1 MKTIHSSGVCALLNR
16 KAILA
21 AAFLSTPAFGHVF
34 LMAPTGDDELTIGST
49 YEITWQIT
57 VSHDTQNWDLH
68 YATVSQ
74 EGPWNPIAIDLPV
87 GDNSQ
92 LSIHTY
98 DWIIPNDPS
107 DTVWVR
113 VTMDNNGGNYD
124 DTNDLPCTI
133 VGATPVTWTVDD
145 DGKADF
151 DTIQAAIDAAS
162 DGDEIVVMPG
172 TYTDAGNPQVISIDG
187 KDIWLHS
194 SDGPEATFFDGNAM
208 PLHRGILGID
218 SISTIEG
225 FTIRNC
231 VNDSEYGAGLRW
243 ENGELTLTNCIFT
256 NNVYA
261 ADSGFAFGGGAY
273 FKNSSVWIDAC
284 QFHGNSAETGSDGN
298 GGHGGGLFLIN
309 CNATI
314 SDTVFSENTARH
326 VKAVYANSGGGGIS
340 FQYGVGSLTNCTF
353 INNYSDGW
361 CGGVSAHA
369 SELLLE
375 DCSFINNA
383 GVMGGGFYLQNQGT
397 YSSVATF
404 NNCTFED
411 NHVSGWWGGD
421 EITGY
426 NSRGAGVLINYGAQ
440 SYLNNCDFLNNNA
453 PDGFGGGVVC
463 WSQVKF
469 GGFEVGLA
477 ASQCTFMNNASSSGG
492 AFWTDYV
499 PVRGTSSGITPIV
512 QYFDRP
518 SDEDIEIVDRGG
530 LPLEILIADSE
541 FECNLPDHIEGVYT
555 DGGGNIFVDD
565 CPSACPDI
573 TGDGDVNVSDLL
585 AVIDQWGSS
594 GPSADV
600 NGDGIVNITDLLEI
614 VGNWGPCV

>member
-1 MKTIHSSGVCALLNR
+1 
-16 KAILA
+16 
-21 AAFLSTPAFGHVF
+21 
-34 LMAPTGDDELTIGST
+34 MAPTGDDELTIGST
-49 YEITWQIT
+49 YQITWQIS

-74 EGPWNPIAIDLPV
+74 EGPWIPIAIDLPA
-87 GDNSQ
+87 GDTTE

-98 DWIIPNDPS
+98 DWTIPKDPS

-113 VTMDNNGGNYD
+113 VTQDNNGGNYD

-133 VGATPVTWTVDD
+133 AVGTPEIWTVDD

-151 DTIQAAIDAAS
+151 NNIQAAVDAAS

-172 TYTDAGNPQVISIDG
+172 IYADMGNAQVISIDG
-187 KDIWLHS
+187 KNIWLHS
-194 SDGPEATFFDGNAM
+194 SDGPEATFIDGNAM
-208 PLHRGILGID
+208 PLHRGILGND
-218 SISTIEG
+218 SMSTIEG

-231 VNDSEYGAGLRW
+231 VYDNDYGAGLRW
-243 ENGELTLTNCIFT
+243 ENGELTLTNCVF
-256 NNVYA
+256 NNNACV
-261 ADSGFAFGGGAY
+261 DVSGSAFGGGAY
-273 FKNSSVWIDAC
+273 FKNSSVWIEGC
-284 QFHGNSAETGSDGN
+284 QFHGNSAETGSDGY

-326 VKAVYANSGGGGIS
+326 VEAVYANSGGGGIS

-353 INNYSDGW
+353 INNYSNGW

-375 DCSFINNA
+375 DCSFVNNA

-397 YSSVATF
+397 YSAVATL

-411 NHVSGWWGGD
+411 NHVEGWWGGD

-426 NSRGAGVLINYGAQ
+426 NSRGAGIMMNGAYGGQ
-440 SYLNNCDFLNNNA
+440 CFLNNCNFTNNSA
-453 PDGFGGGVVC
+453 PDGLGGGVAC
-463 WSQVKF
+463 WSQVEL
-469 GGFEVGLA
+469 GGIGVGLV
-477 ASQCTFMNNASSSGG
+477 ASMCTLTNNSSTSGG
-492 AFWTDYV
+492 AIWTDYV
-499 PVRGTSSGITPIV
+499 PVRGNPSGMTPII
-512 QYFDRP
+512 QYIERQ
-518 SDEDIEIVDRGG
+518 SDEDIEIVDRGDE
-530 LPLEILIADSE
+530 PLEIIIGYSA
-541 FECNLPDHIEGVYT
+541 FHCNLPDHIEGLYT
-555 DGGGNIFVDD
+555 DAGGNTFEND
-565 CPSACPDI
+565 CAPDCPDI

-600 NGDGIVNITDLLEI
+600 NGDGIVNVTDLLEI
-614 VGNWGPCV
+614 VGNWGPCT